1 MGFAAGPAPESRTRR
16 TSPETEIAV
25 EGDVDLE
32 SGAGAARRGLA
43 PLTVVGGHHATPCVA
58 LLDADPDLAAHIE
71 VEQRAR
77 ARAIVSTPVLDLPA
91 GPWDRAGLADA
102 GERAF
107 GAVVLSGLIT
117 RHLDLGGHPGLEFYG
132 PGDLIGAWG
141 LDATTLPAE
150 EAWTATVSS
159 RLALLDDRFLA
170 AVRRWPRLLTG
181 LFQRTRVQHD
191 RLALQLVIAEQPR
204 VDERLLSL
212 FWHLSERFGH
222 VTTDGVVLSL
232 ALTHEAL
239 GRLIG
244 ARRPTVTLALKALA
258 DRDAVVR
265 LPDRSWLVRGR
276 PRSPSTTEAALSSRA
291 QPVPIARTP

>member
-1 MGFAAGPAPESRTRR
+1 MSL
-16 TSPETEIAV
+16 
-25 EGDVDLE
+25 LE
-32 SGAGAARRGLA
+32 PLPSA
-43 PLTVVGGHHATPCVA
+43 PLTVVRDDRVAPPGVA
-58 LLDADPDLAAHIE
+58 LLDADPDLAMHIE
-71 VEQRAR
+71 PEQRAR
-77 ARAIVSTPVLDLPA
+77 ARAIVTTSVLELPA
-91 GPWDRAGLADA
+91 GPWDRAGLADE
-102 GERAF
+102 GEKTF
-107 GAVVLSGLIT
+107 GALVLSGLIT
-117 RHLDLGGHPGLEFYG
+117 RHLDVGGHPGLEFYG
-132 PGDLIGAWG
+132 QGDVIGSWELEIA
-141 LDATTLPAE
+141 TLPAE
-150 EAWTATVSS
+150 EAWTATVPS

-181 LFQRTRVQHD
+181 LFQRTRLQHD

-222 VTTDGVVLSL
+222 VTPGGIVLSL

-265 LPDRSWLVRGR
+265 MPDRSWLVRER
-276 PRSPSTTEAALSSRA
+276 PRSLSPTEAGLSSRA
-291 QPVPIARTP
+291 QPVPLARPL

>member
-1 MGFAAGPAPESRTRR
+1 MSVLEPQTA
-16 TSPETEIAV
+16 TS
-25 EGDVDLE
+25 
-32 SGAGAARRGLA
+32 
-43 PLTVVGGHHATPCVA
+43 LTLVPDHQGATPCVA
-58 LLDADPDLAAHIE
+58 LLEADPDLAAHVEI
-71 VEQRAR
+71 EQRAR
-77 ARAIVSTPVLDLPA
+77 AQAIVSTPVLDLA
-91 GPWDRAGLADA
+91 VGPWDRGSLAGVGD
-102 GERAF
+102 RTF

-117 RHLDLGGHPGLEFYG
+117 RHLDVGGHPGLEFYG
-132 PGDLIGAWG
+132 PGDVIGAWD
-141 LDATTLPAE
+141 LEIATLPAQE
-150 EAWTATVSS
+150 SWTATVPS

-222 VTTDGVVLSL
+222 VTPDGIVLSL

-265 LPDRSWLVRGR
+265 MPDRSWVVRER
-276 PRSPSTTEAALSSRA
+276 PQGLRPTEAGLSTRA
-291 QPVPIARTP
+291 QPVPLARPS